1 MREEKRQLQ
10 LEKERVEQDK
20 QALAEDRTKSQ
31 HHLDQYMDDYQRQ
44 TTALSN
50 RVQDMERQKIDIVQ

>member
-10 LEKERVEQDK
+10 LEKERVEREK
-20 QALAEDRTKSQ
+20 QELNEDRTRSQ
-31 HHLDQYMDDYQRQ
+31 HHLENYMDDYQRQ

-50 RVQDMERQKIDIVQ
+50 RVQEMEK